1 MLNYFLKLKTMIIE
15 LVLWAEKDLKD
26 KSGPEKKKAVVNK
39 LMEMLL
45 GMTLPWYIS
54 WAKSIVAP
62 LLINF
67 LVDLAC
73 QKLNFLS
80 DWNFESIELN
90 TVQLN
95 KLASVLAAPVDVVV
109 ESSSRNFEDRLDDL
123 YQKYAITDPVSAV
136 PAAKKGKESK
146 TEIELPQTGNI
157 DNQLSKN
164 LTRKEVACKCGCG
177 FDIID
182 NKLIDTFQALRDFVG
197 KPIYIT
203 SGCRCPEHNK
213 KVGGE
218 KDSAH
223 IEGMALDMY
232 INGLSNRQFGEL
244 VKEAHNG
251 EKLPHL
257 RYCYL
262 ISNSS
267 SIHIGVDEKARKG
280 VFGW

>member
-1 MLNYFLKLKTMIIE
+1 MLNYFLKLKTMTIE
-15 LVLWAEKDLKD
+15 LVLWAEKELKG
-26 KSGPEKKKAVVNK
+26 KSGPEKKKAVVSK

-45 GMTLPWYIS
+45 GMALPWYIS
-54 WAKSIVAP
+54 WAKGIVAP
-62 LLINF
+62 LLINY

-80 DWNFESIELN
+80 DWNFEDIELN
-90 TVQLN
+90 QVQVN

-109 ESSSRNFEDRLDDL
+109 DSNSRDFEDRLDDL
-123 YQKYAITDPVSAV
+123 YQKYAITDPISTV
-136 PAAKKGKESK
+136 PVTKKGKESV
-146 TEIELPQTGNI
+146 TEVELPQTGNV

-164 LTRKEVACKCGCG
+164 LTRREIACKCGCG
-177 FDIID
+177 FDIVD
-182 NKLIDTFQALRDFVG
+182 NKLVDTFQSLRDYIS

-218 KDSAH
+218 KNSAH

-232 INGLSNRQFGEL
+232 INGLSSRQFGEL
-244 VKEAHNG
+244 VKEAHKEG
-251 EKLPHL
+251 KLPHL

-267 SIHIGVDEKARKG
+267 CVHIGVDEKVRKG

>member
-1 MLNYFLKLKTMIIE
+1 MFNYFLKLKAMIIE
-15 LVLWAEKDLKD
+15 LVLWAEKDLKG
-26 KSGPEKKKAVVNK
+26 KSGSEKKKAVVSK

-54 WAKSIVAP
+54 WAKGVAP
-62 LLINF
+62 FLINY

-90 TVQLN
+90 PVQVN
-95 KLASVLAAPVDVVV
+95 KLASVLAAPIDVVV
-109 ESSSRNFEDRLDDL
+109 DSNSRNFEDRLDDL
-123 YQKYAITDPVSAV
+123 FQKYAITEPIITAPAV
-136 PAAKKGKESK
+136 KKGKEII
-146 TEIELPQTGNI
+146 TEVELPQTGNI

-177 FDIID
+177 FDIVDI
-182 NKLIDTFQALRDFVG
+182 KLVDTFQAIRDYVG

-218 KDSAH
+218 KNSAH

-232 INGLSNRQFGEL
+232 INGLSSRQFGEL
-244 VKEAHNG
+244 AKKAHKED
-251 EKLPHL
+251 KLPHL

-267 SIHIGVDEKARKG
+267 CIHMGVDEKARKSIW
-280 VFGW
+280 GW